1 MQEGTLVIKI
11 RGRDE
16 AYWVL
21 TFLALVLAWWFGP
34 TLLPG
39 VSIKI
44 LVPAV
49 MAVFVAVRF
58 TLLRSWNV
66 RRTQWTADREAIR
79 FDSTTILRRD
89 VTDLRF
95 LPSKGYSASW
105 YLDIQAG
112 RRIRLECLGAP
123 ETLRTESLDSLK
135 KLAIAIDPMLTEH
148 PEYFPD

>member
-1 MQEGTLVIKI
+1 MQESTLVIKI

-66 RRTQWTADREAIR
+66 RRTRWTADREAIR
-79 FDSTTILRRD
+79 FDGTTILRKD

-95 LPSKGYSASW
+95 LPSKSYSASW

-123 ETLRTESLDSLK
+123 EALRTESLDSLK

>member
-1 MQEGTLVIKI
+1 MQNGALVIKI

-16 AYWVL
+16 AYWAVTL
-21 TFLALVLAWWFGP
+21 LALILCWVFGP
-34 TLLPG
+34 TLVPG
-39 VSIKI
+39 ASARV

-58 TLLRSWNV
+58 TLLRNWNV

-79 FDSTTILRRD
+79 FDGTTILRKD

-123 ETLRTESLDSLK
+123 EALRAESLESLK